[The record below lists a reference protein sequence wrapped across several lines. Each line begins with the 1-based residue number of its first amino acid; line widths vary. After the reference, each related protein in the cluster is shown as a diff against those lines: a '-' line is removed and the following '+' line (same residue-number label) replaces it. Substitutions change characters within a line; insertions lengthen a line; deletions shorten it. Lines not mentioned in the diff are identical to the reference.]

1 MGNYTEQDI
10 HEGTRAFT
18 GWTND
23 VLEFKFDAGQHDF
36 GEKTFLG
43 QTGPFDGGDIIRIMR
58 MYVQWGCQMKILG
71 LFLSIMALAASASA
85 DICNANWLAA
95 ADGFDVT
102 AFINAGMDPN
112 GRCANHPIDNRP
124 LHQALLTPGV
134 DVSVIRVLVEA
145 GADAR
150 IRNLEGDNPITLALE
165 RFERASSRLAPG
177 SAAYRREEAIRM
189 IVLRGFEDAVDALND
204 AHDKL
209 CDLDWW
215 RSSASEAA
223 VQELLSVPRVD
234 VDHVCN
240 SHNDRP
246 IQIPLKLVSFAILPE
261 NVFWGIKAL
270 VDGGANLTVRNN
282 SGESAESL
290 AGIRY
295 DQVHRRLTSA
305 QIRWCRA
312 EGRENAITVQQSNNE
327 IARNRFDKSIYQYI
341 TSVIREES
349 YEQAE
354 GRVAMELFGTTSTE
368 GMGKDVICPHL
379 GIFNYKLWSSF
390 SGFRREIRVLG

>member
-1 MGNYTEQDI
+1 
-10 HEGTRAFT
+10 
-18 GWTND
+18 
-23 VLEFKFDAGQHDF
+23 
-36 GEKTFLG
+36 
-43 QTGPFDGGDIIRIMR
+43 
-58 MYVQWGCQMKILG
+58 MKILG

-112 GRCANHPIDNRP
+112 GRCANHPNDNRP
-124 LHQALLTPGV
+124 LHQALMTQGV
-134 DVSVIRVLVEA
+134 DVSVIRALVEA

-150 IRNLEGDNPITLALE
+150 IRNLDGDNPITLALE

-223 VQELLSVPRVD
+223 VQALLSVPRVD
-234 VDHVCN
+234 VDHACN

-246 IQIPLKLVSFAILPE
+246 IQIPLELVSFAILPE
-261 NVFWGIKAL
+261 NVYWGIKAL
-270 VDGGANLTVRNN
+270 VDGGANLTIRNN
-282 SGESAESL
+282 SGQSALDMAEVRFDLVRARIS
-290 AGIRY
+290 RE
-295 DQVHRRLTSA
+295 H
-305 QIRWCRA
+305 IRWCR
-312 EGRENAITVQQSNNE
+312 GE
-327 IARNRFDKSIYQYI
+327 IRGSAVDLEVTRNQFDTSAYFYI
-341 TSVIREES
+341 TSITEAALR
-349 YEQAE
+349 
-354 GRVAMELFGTTSTE
+354 MDLFNTTGTVT
-368 GMGKDVICPHL
+368 KDVLCPYR
-379 GIFNYKLWSSF
+379 GINDY
-390 SGFRREIRVLG
+390 R

>member
-1 MGNYTEQDI
+1 
-10 HEGTRAFT
+10 
-18 GWTND
+18 
-23 VLEFKFDAGQHDF
+23 
-36 GEKTFLG
+36 
-43 QTGPFDGGDIIRIMR
+43 
-58 MYVQWGCQMKILG
+58 MKILG

-102 AFINAGMDPN
+102 AFINAGVDPN
-112 GRCANHPIDNRP
+112 GRCANHPNDNRP
-124 LHQALLTPGV
+124 LHQALMTQGV
-134 DVSVIRVLVEA
+134 DVSVIRALVEA

-150 IRNLEGDNPITLALE
+150 IRNLDGDNPITLALE

-189 IVLRGFEDAVDALND
+189 IVLGGFEDAVDALND

-215 RSSASEAA
+215 RNSASEAA
-223 VQELLSVPRVD
+223 VQELLTVQRVD

-246 IQIPLKLVSFAILPE
+246 IQIPLKLSSFLPFLPE
-261 NVFWGIKAL
+261 GVFWGIKAL
-270 VDGGANLTVRNN
+270 VDGGANLIVRNN

-312 EGRENAITVQQSNNE
+312 EGRENAITVQQFNNE
-327 IARNRFDKSIYQYI
+327 IGRNRFDTSIYRYI
-341 TSVIREES
+341 TSVVRGES
-349 YEQAE
+349 YEQVE
-354 GRVAMELFGTTSTE
+354 KRTDVDLYGTTARRIT
-368 GMGKDVICPHL
+368 KDEACPNV
-379 GIFNYKLWSSF
+379 GIYDY
-390 SGFRREIRVLG
+390 R